1 MTAPSVLAP
10 RTVLF
15 AGGGTGGHI
24 YPNVAIDE
32 RLRDL
37 APSLSSH
44 FLVSDRAGDARTM
57 EALARPWSASTV
69 RPLPPLRRPWRAF
82 GFYVSWRRAIAQAIA
97 LLQREKIGVVVATGG
112 FVSGPALVAAREL
125 RIPRAMV
132 NLDAVPGIANRRLHR
147 ECTIVFTA
155 YESPQLAGAKLVG
168 LPLRR
173 ASLLAGDRA
182 EARARLGVDPARP
195 LLFVTGATHGA
206 ESLIRTMM
214 ALVAVP
220 EHARRLADWQVLHQ
234 CGGFD
239 VATVQRAYDDAGV
252 RAKVVD
258 YLSNMG
264 DAWGSADLAL
274 SRAGAGS
281 VAEAWGNA
289 TPTIFAPNPY
299 HSDGHQRLNAEPLR
313 AAGGAMIVTD
323 QIDPAKNLD
332 ELGRALVELL
342 ADSARRDMMRT
353 RLERSR
359 PPDGATTVAK
369 WIIDTIAL
377 SSTNR
382 E

>member
-1 MTAPSVLAP
+1 MTSSGGVAA

-32 RLRDL
+32 RLREL
-37 APSLSSH
+37 APTLASH
-44 FLVSDRAGDARTM
+44 FLVSDRPGDASTM
-57 EALARPWSASTV
+57 ESLARAWSASSV

-82 GFYVSWRRAIAQAIA
+82 GFYLSWRRAIAQAIE
-97 LLQREKIGVVVATGG
+97 LFERERIGVVIATGG

-125 RIPRAMV
+125 RLPRAMV

-147 ECTIVFTA
+147 ECTVVFTA
-155 YESPQLAGAKLVG
+155 YESPQLPAAKLVG

-173 ASLLAGDRA
+173 ASLMQGAKED
-182 EARARLGVDPARP
+182 ARERLGLDPQRP

-206 ESLIRTMM
+206 ESLIR
-214 ALVAVP
+214 ALMTFVGAP
-220 EHARRLADWQVLHQ
+220 DRAKRLADWHVLHQ

-239 VATVQRAYDDAGV
+239 VATLQRAYDDAGV
-252 RAKVVD
+252 RAKVVA

-264 DAWGSADLAL
+264 DAWGSADLAV

-299 HSDGHQRLNAEPLR
+299 HADGHQRLNAEPLR
-313 AAGGAMIVTD
+313 AAGGAIIVAD
-323 QIDPAKNLD
+323 HIDPERNQG
-332 ELGRALVELL
+332 ELGRMLLELL
-342 ADSARRDMMRT
+342 GDPARRDMMRT

-359 PPDGATTVAK
+359 PPDGASTVAK
-369 WIIDTIAL
+369 WIRDTLEL